1 MALTYL
7 DWDGSTPSIEVPIPC
22 LNKSHMFAYA
32 TTLKGDGTV
41 DVGNVALIPNNVTY
55 NPDSGYCTFSW
66 LTAPNRSIRF
76 LRSTPYTHV
85 LHDFGNGTVFN
96 LEMYIQQQKQMLY
109 LWQESV
115 ETKNLVSVLSEGS
128 DCSVVENLWKSKYER
143 DVQAAFNA
151 GKSYVDSYTLSA
163 LMNLSGGTTNP
174 ASTLLGVY
182 GTSRVPVPDFN
193 SVYVGN
199 RTLEQALFGY
209 MQDIQTAPLSTNI
222 TVGDLNIN
230 VSSGK
235 AEAQSAL
242 LTRARA
248 LLGDKFS
255 AATVRGTTVTS
266 SVASTL
272 LERMLYGYAF
282 VGQNPETVR
291 TVAQNWQGESG
302 VTETN
307 PAPVPS
313 PDPDPAPSEP
323 SDPAPSDTDQGE
335 SEPVSPPA
343 DSDPD
348 GAADNAD
355 TSENPDVVPP
365 AQPAMN
371 SFVLAVDSS
380 EFPVLDA
387 REAAMVRPMVSTVG
401 TQISTDTSD
410 YSLDTFLTKYEDV
423 MYPLTG
429 QWYSGSLLLAYLYW
443 LDSANLMYMNPT
455 KVQSYAKKKL
465 AAAGIEYTGE
475 YVVDMVNVQ
484 EPLKNLLTTWY
495 LLAKWSRGGTSAL
508 YDEYE
513 VLCPPLQ
520 PIMM

>member
-41 DVGNVALIPNNVTY
+41 DVGNVALIPNSVTY
-55 NPDSGYCTFSW
+55 NPDTGYCTFTW

-115 ETKNLVSVLSEGS
+115 ETKNLVSVLGEGS

-163 LMNLSGGTTNP
+163 LTNLSGGTTNP

-235 AEAQSAL
+235 AEAQAAL

-248 LLGDKFS
+248 LLGSKFS

-307 PAPVPS
+307 PTPVPS

-323 SDPAPSDTDQGE
+323 SDPAPSDTDQG
-335 SEPVSPPA
+335 SDQDA
-343 DSDPD
+343 DQ
-348 GAADNAD
+348 G
-355 TSENPDVVPP
+355 E
-365 AQPAMN
+365 
-371 SFVLAVDSS
+371 FVLAVDSS

-387 REAAMVRPMVSTVG
+387 REAAMKRPMVSTVG

-410 YSLDTFLTKYEDV
+410 YSLDTFLTAYEDV
-423 MYPLTG
+423 MHPLTG

-443 LDSANLMYMNPT
+443 LDSANQTYMNPT

-465 AAAGIEYTGE
+465 AAAGIEYTGD
-475 YVVDMVNVQ
+475 YATDMAHSV

-513 VLCPPLQ
+513 VLYPPLN